1 MSKETAAFAATS
13 PAETE
18 WVTLLQDN
26 TRAGGQGA
34 PPIAPPSRA
43 RWQARIGGS
52 IRSAPVLHGSTLY
65 AASLL
70 GKLHAIDV
78 ETGREKW
85 NFAAPIGHEH
95 FDILPDM
102 LCFGKKL
109 QEKVLFGCDDG
120 KVYAVH
126 QDSGT
131 KLWEASTGGEVWASP
146 VVRQG
151 TAYFGSADGHL
162 YAADARTGK
171 LRWKQALGG
180 RVYSTAYAAEKSIYV
195 GCGDGH
201 AHSLNAATGKMQWS
215 VLTGN
220 GIDSSP
226 ALVGGTLLFGSE
238 DFFVYALDANS
249 GAVLWKYETGLGISS
264 SPAVA
269 DDVAYIGSKD
279 GFLYA
284 LAVKTGELKWKT
296 RAGEVITLVPPL
308 EREAQSMARWCG
320 QSERWRWTQ
329 RRENCS
335 GAPGRVA
342 RFKERR

>member
-85 NFAAPIGHEH
+85 NFAAPKQIYSTPSR
-95 FDILPDM
+95 F
-102 LCFGKKL
+102 

-126 QDSGT
+126 QDSRSEEHT
-131 KLWEASTGGEVWASP
+131 SEL
-146 VVRQG
+146 Q
-151 TAYFGSADGHL
+151 
-162 YAADARTGK
+162 
-171 LRWKQALGG
+171 
-180 RVYSTAYAAEKSIYV
+180 
-195 GCGDGH
+195 
-201 AHSLNAATGKMQWS
+201 SLTN
-215 VLTGN
+215 L
-220 GIDSSP
+220 
-226 ALVGGTLLFGSE
+226 
-238 DFFVYALDANS
+238 
-249 GAVLWKYETGLGISS
+249 
-264 SPAVA
+264 
-269 DDVAYIGSKD
+269 
-279 GFLYA
+279 
-284 LAVKTGELKWKT
+284 
-296 RAGEVITLVPPL
+296 
-308 EREAQSMARWCG
+308 
-320 QSERWRWTQ
+320 
-329 RRENCS
+329 
-335 GAPGRVA
+335 
-342 RFKERR
+342 